1 MTDFSSAILERS
13 LSEAFSRIRG
23 KHIFKIYNLST
34 DPEPCDPLIPALDS
48 TDPKC
53 TIVHRLLLVS
63 HCDSLEFQD
72 DSNASSLAPEILVC
86 GLEALEY
93 STTSPTPSRV
103 SYISKVDTS
112 GYWSRSSSSSPTRA
126 LVAAYLA
133 SLSAETDVH
142 VFARAQPQYLF
153 AKSAKNKLKRAQDD
167 RGLMK
172 WWKRVLTESFKAL
185 DSADG
190 RKDNVATTSANE
202 IKAWW
207 FIPGIETEREAITTI
222 RDTTP
227 AAAAGPSRWIYGMPY
242 DPNARARTVVPRFP
256 DDAKSRALRTY
267 EPGEGG
273 NDEEEEGEGITVR
286 EFWEL
291 LAIGEEC
298 GAGRVAGFFVVR
310 IGEQGADREIETE
323 EGKEKDEKVLK
334 RLNHQEYTLA
344 WNKLMMADFSM
355 LETGTRSTKEFDAFL
370 REKIRGPEPMVV
382 VTVGDSEMEEKQGD
396 VPGGAQVNNL
406 QAMVKRKRIEIE
418 SVVVKAKAEAEAEAE
433 VEPQPQAPVV
443 NVLSAG
449 LIKRKKV

>member
-13 LSEAFSRIRG
+13 LSEAFSHIRG
-23 KHIFKIYNLST
+23 KHTFKIHNLST
-34 DPEPCDPLIPALDS
+34 NPEPCDPLIPALDS

-53 TIVHRLLLVS
+53 TVVHRLLLVS
-63 HCDSLEFQD
+63 HYNSLELQGD
-72 DSNASSLAPEILVC
+72 TNASLAPEILLC

-133 SLSAETDVH
+133 SLPAETDVH

-153 AKSAKNKLKRAQDD
+153 ANSAENKLKRAQDD

-185 DSADG
+185 NSADE
-190 RKDNVATTSANE
+190 RKDNIATTPADE

-207 FIPGIETEREAITTI
+207 FIPGIETEREATATI
-222 RDTTP
+222 RDTIP

-242 DPNARARTVVPRFP
+242 DPNARARTVIPRFP
-256 DDAKSRALRTY
+256 DDAKSRAFRTY
-267 EPGEGG
+267 EWG
-273 NDEEEEGEGITVR
+273 DEEEREGEEITVHD
-286 EFWEL
+286 FWEL

-298 GAGRVAGFFVVR
+298 GAGRVAGFFVVK
-310 IGEQGADREIETE
+310 IGGQGADKEIETE

-334 RLNHQEYTLA
+334 KLSHQEYTLV
-344 WNKLMMADFSM
+344 WNKLMKCDFST
-355 LETGTRSTKEFDAFL
+355 LEAGTRSTKEFDMFL
-370 REKIRGPEPMVV
+370 RGEKIRGPEPMVV
-382 VTVGDSEMEEKQGD
+382 VTVGEPEEEKQGD
-396 VPGGAQVNNL
+396 APGDAQVNNL
-406 QAMVKRKRIEIE
+406 QAMVKRKRVEIKLVE
-418 SVVVKAKAEAEAEAE
+418 TEAEAVAE

-443 NVLSAG
+443 NVLSG